1 MDAKAGTMTLESNS
15 PPRTPRRWLRICGVG
30 VLLVVLAWGG
40 FAAYCI
46 RESQQRVVAIARLQT
61 VAHCNLGH
69 SHVLPFAKYLPAK
82 IQSRLP
88 RRSTVHNAIFKTDVP
103 HPGRYLRDVGPE
115 HFGLVMIPRTT
126 LTREDIEVLSRAV
139 PLSSLTIREC
149 QFEAGALTLLTDLP
163 NLTSLELLSC
173 TFAPTDE
180 IDFPSMPKLWQV
192 DLSHSTFQDG
202 VLRQLAG
209 HPSLVRIDLT
219 STPVTEDGLQLI
231 RHLPCLR
238 YLDLR
243 DTRITGLGL
252 SGLDSPLTHLN
263 LKETAANDTTV
274 EILTQWHTLRS
285 VNLANTHVT
294 VAGVRLLCQLP
305 KIEELILDGCP
316 VGDVREMLE
325 KVPTMKHWSAEGT
338 R

>member
-1 MDAKAGTMTLESNS
+1 MTLES
-15 PPRTPRRWLRICGVG
+15 RTPPGTHRRWLRTCVVG

-40 FAAYCI
+40 FSAYCI
-46 RESQQRVVAIARLQT
+46 RESQQRAAAIDRLLE
-61 VAHCNLGH
+61 VSHGNVGL
-69 SHVLPFAKYLPAK
+69 SHVLPFAKYLPAW

-115 HFGLVMIPRTT
+115 HLGLVMIPRTT
-126 LTREDIEVLSRAV
+126 LTQEDFEVLSRAV

-149 QFEAGALTLLTDLP
+149 QLEAGALAQLTDLP
-163 NLTSLELLSC
+163 NLTSLDLFSC
-173 TFAPTDE
+173 KFAPTDE
-180 IDFPSMPKLWQV
+180 IDFPSMPKLCKAN
-192 DLSHSTFQDG
+192 LSRSQFHDD
-202 VLRQLAG
+202 VLRQVAG

-231 RHLPCLR
+231 RHLPRLR
-238 YLDLR
+238 YLDLS
-243 DTRITGLGL
+243 DTRVTGMGL
-252 SGLDSPLTHLN
+252 AELDSLLTHLN
-263 LKETAANDTTV
+263 LQETDANDTTV
-274 EILTQWHTLRS
+274 EILSKWHTLRS

-294 VAGVRLLCQLP
+294 VAGVRRLCQLP

-316 VGDVREMLE
+316 VGDVREMLQR
-325 KVPTMKHWSAEGT
+325 VPTLKHWSAEGT